1 MAGKRIARLNEQ
13 FRREITSILRTQ
25 VRDPR
30 VGVPTVTGV
39 EVTPDLWMARIH
51 VRPDPSIESETAAE
65 DLMQGLM
72 AAAAY
77 IRRELSGTLTVRRV
91 PELRFQIDRSVEHA
105 ARIHALL
112 AEVLPHESR
121 DYDDADADDDDAGD
135 ADDNGADDNGAD
147 DAGADDAGDEI
158 GDETSDEASDE
169 AEESRPGASGGEQG
183 P

>member
-112 AEVLPHESR
+112 AEVLPHES
-121 DYDDADADDDDAGD
+121 GD
-135 ADDNGADDNGAD
+135 ADEGEWAD
-147 DAGADDAGDEI
+147 DAGEGLDDDGDDDVDDEGDGDEVGGGEDAGD
-158 GDETSDEASDE
+158 GDEAGEAAND
-169 AEESRPGASGGEQG
+169 PGGPGGERA

>member
-72 AAAAY
+72 AASAY

-112 AEVLPHESR
+112 AEVLPHESP
-121 DYDDADADDDDAGD
+121 DYDDDGDAEPDEDAVEDGGEDAAANPDAAAETAADAHAPDAHEPGD
-135 ADDNGADDNGAD
+135 
-147 DAGADDAGDEI
+147 
-158 GDETSDEASDE
+158 
-169 AEESRPGASGGEQG
+169 PGGERG
-183 P
+183 L

>member
-112 AEVLPHESR
+112 AEVLPHESP
-121 DYDDADADDDDAGD
+121 DYDDDGDAEPDEDAGEDAAANADDAAETAADADADDAAADAHAPD
-135 ADDNGADDNGAD
+135 AH
-147 DAGADDAGDEI
+147 E
-158 GDETSDEASDE
+158 
-169 AEESRPGASGGEQG
+169 PGGTGGEKGQ
-183 P
+183 

>member
-72 AAAAY
+72 AASAY

-112 AEVLPHESR
+112 AEVLPHESP
-121 DYDDADADDDDAGD
+121 DNADDDDD
-135 ADDNGADDNGAD
+135 ELDDEP
-147 DAGADDAGDEI
+147 GDEP
-158 GDETSDEASDE
+158 GVQEPG
-169 AEESRPGASGGEQG
+169 RPGGETG
-183 P
+183 L

>member
-65 DLMQGLM
+65 DLMQGLV

-112 AEVLPHESR
+112 AEVLPHDAGE
-121 DYDDADADDDDAGD
+121 DDDEVDDQADDEPNDE
-135 ADDNGADDNGAD
+135 ADDEVN
-147 DAGADDAGDEI
+147 E
-158 GDETSDEASDE
+158 EAQGHD
-169 AEESRPGASGGEQG
+169 PDGPGGERG